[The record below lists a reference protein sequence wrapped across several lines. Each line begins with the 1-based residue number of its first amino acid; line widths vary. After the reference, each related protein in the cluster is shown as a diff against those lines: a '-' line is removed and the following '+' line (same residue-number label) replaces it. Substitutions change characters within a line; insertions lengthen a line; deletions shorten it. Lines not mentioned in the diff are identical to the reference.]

1 MNNFLAMAN
10 SGTMYLIVGVVI
22 FFVTLMSVV
31 FMVKAYREGVRIG
44 MDKKVLHKAITS
56 SAAFSFVPS
65 IGVLIGVVALSGS
78 LGVPIPWLRL
88 SVIGALHYE
97 TMAAD
102 LAAKAAGLP
111 ALAAEYMNGSVF
123 VSIVSVM
130 TIGIIW
136 GSIFCIF
143 GLKKYQ
149 KKVINKVGSKD
160 IRWGGILFS
169 AMFIGMVCAFVGAGF
184 AGLRSGNFLNLIS
197 IAVSAGFMAI
207 FTFLTEKAGQK
218 WLESFSVSF
227 AMVLGMAAAIWGNSI
242 KSGASATLLSVVA
255 ILAALVVIA
264 VFAWLTNK
272 NKPANLQQGGNSND

>member
-22 FFVTLMSVV
+22 VFVTLMSVV

-56 SAAFSFVPS
+56 SAAFSVVPS
-65 IGVLIGVVALSGS
+65 IGELIGVIALSGS
-78 LGVPIPWLRL
+78 LGVPIPWMRQ

-123 VSIVSVM
+123 VSIIFVM
-130 TIGIIW
+130 TFGIIW
-136 GSIFCIF
+136 GSVFCIF

-160 IRWGGILFS
+160 SRWGGLLFN

-197 IAVSAGFMAI
+197 IAVSAAFMAV
-207 FTFLTEKAGQK
+207 FTFLTEKAKQK
-218 WLESFSVSF
+218 WLESFAVSF
-227 AMVLGMAAAIWGNSI
+227 AMVLGMAAAIWGNHI
-242 KSGASATLLSVVA
+242 KGGANATLLSALA
-255 ILAALVVIA
+255 ILAALAVIA
-264 VFAWLTNK
+264 LFTWLTPRN
-272 NKPANLQQGGNSND
+272 NPTATQHGGALDD